1 MWRLPSLRGLLHQ
14 RRYAL
19 LFGLLLAS
27 IAIGP
32 LTAEFGIG
40 GGLLDVFLGLTL
52 LATVLPVSSD
62 NARRTTLAVVA
73 IALVLRYAPLRS
85 VSAEAHA
92 LSYLLWS
99 VIALLA
105 AYRALRYALSSVPVD
120 ADHMLAA
127 LSAYLLVGVFC
138 GAVYVAVEAAVPRSL
153 LTAGQPFA
161 HGMSLNDGI
170 YFSFVTLATL
180 GYGDITPVTP
190 IARGLA
196 IFEAIVGQ
204 FYLAVLVARL
214 VGLRASAE
222 TGDGTRPG

>member
-1 MWRLPSLRGLLHQ
+1 MWTLTSLRLALNR

-27 IAIGP
+27 IAVGP
-32 LTAEFGIG
+32 LTAEFGFG
-40 GGLLDVFLGLTL
+40 GSLLEVFLGLTL
-52 LATVLPVSSD
+52 LATVLPVSSG
-62 NARRTTLAVVA
+62 NARRATLALVAVA
-73 IALVLRYAPLRS
+73 ILLRYAPLRS
-85 VSAEAHA
+85 LSTDAQV

-105 AYRALRYALSSVPVD
+105 AYRALRYALSNVPVD
-120 ADHMLAA
+120 ADHLLAA
-127 LSAYLLVGVFC
+127 LSAYLLVGVFW
-138 GAVYVAVEAAVPRSL
+138 GAVYVAVESAAPRSL
-153 LTAGQPFA
+153 LTAGQLFA

-180 GYGDITPVTP
+180 GYGDITPITP

-196 IFEAIVGQ
+196 VFEAIVGQ
-204 FYLAVLVARL
+204 LYLAVLVARL